1 MKIRTT
7 ALAAILGLAI
17 AVQASASGPY
27 QIVGTTES
35 RTGNLVR
42 TEYNI
47 KVGSH
52 PLDRFRMVR
61 VVKDGNPS
69 SLRGS
74 ILLLPPLG
82 PTYPFYEQ
90 RDENGGVGTSIAEYF
105 ALRGFDVY
113 GYAPRMEGLPAG
125 TCEAGLLDCSVMAG
139 WNLASMVDDIAFI
152 RSQIELLHPGTK
164 IVAGGASL
172 GGMLAV
178 AVANAHPDHY
188 DGVIVWEGMLY
199 SQDPQ
204 VLALNQGYC
213 AALEA
218 QIAAGAIYDGVGIS
232 VFREVAKQAR
242 LSPTG
247 LTPIPLF
254 PPFLTSHQVMVLL
267 LSTPSPGPISMPVP
281 DYIQMNGSLA
291 EDRLFFASEPRIF
304 ENVIGQFNSYSPN
317 PLVRDISCSLAGV
330 ETAYTSNLGSYTGA
344 VLVIGGG
351 RGFGGYIGDQVA
363 RFSGTTDKTVLI
375 EPLFGHI
382 DHFMTKDHRD
392 FVEKPIFDW
401 ATRVFGED

>member
-1 MKIRTT
+1 VKIRTT

-17 AVQASASGPY
+17 AAQASASGPY

-61 VVKDGNPS
+61 VVRNGKPS
-69 SLRGS
+69 ALRGS

-90 RDENGGVGTSIAEYF
+90 RDENGGVGTSITEFF

-125 TCEAGLLDCSVMAG
+125 TCEAGLLDCSAMAG

-178 AVANAHPDHY
+178 AVANAHPDDY

-218 QIAAGAIYDGVGIS
+218 QVAAGAVYDGVGTN
-232 VFREVAKQAR
+232 VFREVAKQAK

-254 PPFLTSHQVMVLL
+254 PPSLTSHQVMVLL

-281 DYIQMNGSLA
+281 NYIQMNGSLA

-304 ENVIGQFNSYSPN
+304 ENVIGQFNSYSPV

-330 ETAYTSNLGSYTGA
+330 ETAYTSNLGSYTGS

-375 EPLFGHI
+375 KPQFGHI
-382 DHFMTKDHRD
+382 DHFMTKDHRN
-392 FVEKPIFDW
+392 FVERPILDW

>member
-1 MKIRTT
+1 MKKLFSV
-7 ALAAILGLAI
+7 LAAALGLMI

-27 QIVGTTES
+27 QITGTTES

-42 TEYNI
+42 TEYA
-47 KVGSH
+47 VSAGSH

-61 VVKDGNPS
+61 LVKDAPAHV
-69 SLRGS
+69 LRGS
-74 ILLLPPLG
+74 IVLLPPLG
-82 PTYPFYEQ
+82 PGFPFYEQ
-90 RDENGGVGTSIAEYF
+90 RDESGGMGTSIAEYF
-105 ALRGFDVY
+105 AVRNFDVY
-113 GYAPRMEGLPAG
+113 GYSPRFEGIPAG
-125 TCEAGLLDCSVMAG
+125 TCEAGVVDCSIMAT

-152 RSQIELLHPGTK
+152 RSQIETLHPGTK

-178 AVANAHPDHY
+178 AIANAHPGDY
-188 DGVIVWEGMLY
+188 DGVLVWEGMLY

-218 QIAAGAIYDGVGIS
+218 QIAGGAVFDGVGIN
-232 VFREVAKQAR
+232 VFKEVAKQAR
-242 LSPTG
+242 LAPSG

-267 LSTPSPGPISMPVP
+267 LSTSSPGPVSMPVP
-281 DYIQMNGSLA
+281 NYIQMNGSLA
-291 EDRLFFASEPRIF
+291 EDRLFFASEPRVY
-304 ENVIGQFNSYSPN
+304 ENVIVRFANYSPN

-330 ETAYTSNLGSYTGA
+330 ETAYTANLGSYTGS

-351 RGFGGYIGDQVA
+351 HAFGGYIGDQVA
-363 RFSGTTDKTVLI
+363 RFTGTTDKTVLI

-382 DHFMTKDHRD
+382 DHFMTVHHRD
-392 FVEKPIFDW
+392 FVEKPVFDW
-401 ATRVFGED
+401 AVRVFGD

>member
-1 MKIRTT
+1 MKKRFSVF
-7 ALAAILGLAI
+7 AAALGLTI
-17 AVQASASGPY
+17 AAQASASGPY
-27 QIVGTTES
+27 QITGTTES

-42 TEYNI
+42 TEYA
-47 KVGSH
+47 VSAGSH

-61 VVKDGNPS
+61 LVKDAPAS
-69 SLRGS
+69 TLRGS

-82 PTYPFYEQ
+82 PGFSFYEQ
-90 RDENGGVGTSIAEYF
+90 RDESGGMGTSIAEYF
-105 ALRGFDVY
+105 AVRNFDVY
-113 GYAPRMEGLPAG
+113 GYAPRFEGIPAG
-125 TCEAGLLDCSVMAG
+125 TCEAGVVDCSIMAT

-152 RSQIELLHPGTK
+152 RSQIGVLHPGTK

-178 AVANAHPDHY
+178 AIANAHPGDY
-188 DGVIVWEGMLY
+188 EGVLVWEGMLY

-218 QIAAGAIYDGVGIS
+218 QVAAGAVFDGVGIN
-232 VFREVAKQAR
+232 VFKEVAKQSR
-242 LSPTG
+242 LAPSG

-267 LSTPSPGPISMPVP
+267 LSTSSPGPISMPVP
-281 DYIQMNGSLA
+281 NYIQMNGSLA
-291 EDRLFFASEPRIF
+291 EDRLFFASEPRVY
-304 ENVIGQFNSYSPN
+304 ENVIVRFASYSPN

-330 ETAYTSNLGSYTGA
+330 ETAYTANLGSYTGS

-363 RFSGTTDKTVLI
+363 RFTGTTDKTVLI
-375 EPLFGHI
+375 EPELGHI
-382 DHFMTKDHRD
+382 DHFMTERHRD
-392 FVEKPIFDW
+392 FVEKPVFDW
-401 ATRVFGED
+401 AVRVFGD

>member
-1 MKIRTT
+1 MKIRHT
-7 ALAAILGLAI
+7 ALAAILGLLI
-17 AVQASASGPY
+17 AVQASAAGPY
-27 QIVGTTES
+27 QIVGTTQS
-35 RTGNLVR
+35 RIGNLVR

-47 KVGSH
+47 SAGSH

-61 VVKDGNPS
+61 VVKAGNPS

-90 RDENGGVGTSIAEYF
+90 RDENGAFGTAMTEYF

-125 TCEAGLLDCSVMAG
+125 TCEAGLLDCSVMAS

-172 GGMLAV
+172 GGMLAI
-178 AVANAHPDHY
+178 AIANAHPGDY

-199 SQDPQ
+199 SEDPQ
-204 VLALNQGYC
+204 VRALNQGYC

-218 QIAAGAIYDGVGIS
+218 QIAAGAVYDGVGTN

-254 PPFLTSHQVMVLL
+254 PPTLTSHQVMVLL
-267 LSTPSPGPISMPVP
+267 LSTSSPGPVSMPVP
-281 DYIQMNGSLA
+281 NYIQMNGSLA
-291 EDRLFFASEPRIF
+291 QDRLFFASEPRVF
-304 ENVIGQFNSYSPN
+304 ENVIGRFNSYSPV
-317 PLVRDISCSLAGV
+317 PLVRDISCSLAGI
-330 ETAYTSNLGSYTGA
+330 ETAYTSNLGSYKGA

-351 RGFGGYIGDQVA
+351 RGFGAYMEDQIA

-375 EPLFGHI
+375 KPQFGHI
-382 DHFMTKDHRD
+382 DHFMTKDHRN

-401 ATRVFGED
+401 ALRVFGED

>member
-7 ALAAILGLAI
+7 ALAVILGLAI

-27 QIVGTTES
+27 QITGTTES
-35 RTGNLVR
+35 RTGSLVR
-42 TEYNI
+42 TEYTI
-47 KVGSH
+47 SAGSH

-61 VVKDGNPS
+61 TVRDGAPS
-69 SLRGS
+69 RGS
-74 ILLLPPLG
+74 ILFLPPLG

-90 RDENGGVGTSIAEYF
+90 RDENGGVGTAITEYF
-105 ALRGFDVY
+105 ALRGVDVY

-178 AVANAHPDHY
+178 AIANAHPGDY

-218 QIAAGAIYDGVGIS
+218 QIAAGAAYDGVVTN

-267 LSTPSPGPISMPVP
+267 LSTPSPGPVSMPVP

-291 EDRLFFASEPRIF
+291 EDRLFFASEPRLF
-304 ENVIGQFNSYSPN
+304 ENVGRFNSYSPN
-317 PLVRDISCSLAGV
+317 VLVRDISCSLAGV
-330 ETAYTSNLGSYTGA
+330 ETAYTSNLGSYTGS

-351 RGFGGYIGDQVA
+351 RGFGGAIGDQVA

-392 FVEKPIFDW
+392 FVERPIFDW
-401 ATRVFGED
+401 ATRVFGEN